1 MSTRGSA
8 LFAASE
14 CGQSERRGRDV
25 AGHRAA
31 SGPAARAPKSAA
43 SANKRVGKG
52 GRRGTDDGHER
63 EQEQEQER
71 QVGRTGIT
79 WHMER
84 LGPTLYRAATRWSA
98 GLDLRT
104 SSLA

>member
-1 MSTRGSA
+1 MVKANAEDETSR
-8 LFAASE
+8 
-14 CGQSERRGRDV
+14 V
-25 AGHRAA
+25 

-43 SANKRVGKG
+43 SANKRVGK